1 MNQTKLMSKLFS
13 DSTPTEF
20 KEKIAEKIEEAK
32 KNGSSELVEG
42 DESLQFADLG
52 DSVIVEDQANGNEV
66 TRISDNP
73 EKEDDLVMEAVDMSE
88 APLTEEEKEQYNE
101 GFKAGEQ
108 FEEGKQDQLEKSEG
122 FSEKT
127 YAIFKDK
134 KTGRVGVYLDN
145 PMNYDAD
152 TKIVKDE
159 FKSRE
164 EAEKY
169 LKDHEEEIKKYSDD
183 SKTLPDAKVE
193 LQEGADGTHITGT
206 IPEIEVK
213 IEQGITDA
221 EKAGVKNYSL
231 RLKNFSDPAMAA
243 RMASAIRKAFSSE
256 EELAKE
262 ACDGAQ
268 VDKSIDD
275 ALRTET
281 KSDADATDGK
291 AEDAK
296 AAEEEKEA
304 KDKTDE
310 SMGEE
315 AHDTAEAAEG
325 KTEEFADKTEQD
337 KADESAGEDKSVDD
351 KELKE
356 IADKANE
363 LAQKVEELKE
373 TRDKE
378 TAEEVKDMSEK
389 LLERAETYAAKG
401 HDMTEVKEKCTQ
413 FSGISNEIL
422 DKIQQGVGK
431 DAEVKVDEN
440 EVKVTDADGTKETKV
455 EADAED
461 ATPTVTVEGVE
472 PTPMKVLLTPAGADP
487 DELDITPKVNP
498 NDASTTGKVFS
509 QVEKVESSNPFLTCE
524 F

>member
-122 FSEKT
+122 F
-127 YAIFKDK
+127 
-134 KTGRVGVYLDN
+134 
-145 PMNYDAD
+145 
-152 TKIVKDE
+152 
-159 FKSRE
+159 
-164 EAEKY
+164 
-169 LKDHEEEIKKYSDD
+169 SDD

-356 IADKANE
+356 IVDKANE

>member
-13 DSTPTEF
+13 DSTPAEF
-20 KEKIAEKIEEAK
+20 KGKITEKIEEAK

-73 EKEDDLVMEAVDMSE
+73 EKEDDLVMEAVDMSD

-108 FEEGKQDQLEKSEG
+108 FEEGKQDQMEKSEG
-122 FSEKT
+122 FS
-127 YAIFKDK
+127 
-134 KTGRVGVYLDN
+134 
-145 PMNYDAD
+145 
-152 TKIVKDE
+152 DE
-159 FKSRE
+159 
-164 EAEKY
+164 
-169 LKDHEEEIKKYSDD
+169 

-193 LQEGADGTHITGT
+193 LQEGADGAHITGT

-213 IEQGITDA
+213 VEQGITDA

-256 EELAKE
+256 EELAKA
-262 ACDGAQ
+262 ACDGDQ

-275 ALRTET
+275 SLRTET

-291 AEDAK
+291 AEDTK
-296 AAEEEKEA
+296 AAEEERAA

-325 KTEEFADKTEQD
+325 KTEKFADKTEQD

-351 KELKE
+351 KEIKE

-389 LLERAETYAAKG
+389 LLERAETHAAKG

-413 FSGISNEIL
+413 YSEISNEIL

-431 DAEVKVDEN
+431 DAEVKIDEN
-440 EVKVTDADGTKETKV
+440 KVKVTDAEGTKETKV
-455 EADAED
+455 EADAD
-461 ATPTVTVEGVE
+461 DKSSAVTVETPE
-472 PTPMKVLLTPAGADP
+472 PTPMKVLLTPAGVDM
-487 DELDITPKVNP
+487 DDMNDIDITPKVNP
-498 NDASTTGKVFS
+498 NDASSTGKVFS
-509 QVEKVESSNPFLTCE
+509 QVEKIESSNPFLTTE